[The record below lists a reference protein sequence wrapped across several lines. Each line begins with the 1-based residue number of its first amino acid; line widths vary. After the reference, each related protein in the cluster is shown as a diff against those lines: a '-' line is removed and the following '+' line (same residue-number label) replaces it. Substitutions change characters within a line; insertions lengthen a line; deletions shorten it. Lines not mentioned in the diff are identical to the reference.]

1 MPSRPD
7 ANNGIEANVSD
18 DNVSR
23 SGIELNGFP
32 STYAARPRAQSP
44 GLRSVVD
51 QAVPDG
57 GDDRQRQ
64 DTAANPDPEAC
75 AAHGHQSAHASHHA
89 SAHRSM
95 AVSAWLT
102 FKRQR
107 RPGECSSKVQQPRRM
122 A

>member
-1 MPSRPD
+1 MLSRPD
-7 ANNGIEANVSD
+7 ANNDTETNVSG
-18 DNVSR
+18 DNASG
-23 SGIELNGFP
+23 SGIELNWFP
-32 STYAARPRAQSP
+32 STYAARPQVQSP

-51 QAVPDG
+51 RVVPDG
-57 GDDRQRQ
+57 EAACGDDRQRQ

-102 FKRQR
+102 FNTGRVGDWRGFR
-107 RPGECSSKVQQPRRM
+107 R
-122 A
+122 